1 MNQVIYII
9 VICPSETF
17 VNFILNFF
25 TLLAFVSVSV
35 DHLFL
40 SFVALHDI
48 EYVLIFCLHYF
59 FSGVTLN
66 PPEVGIWA

>member
-9 VICPSETF
+9 VICHSETF
-17 VNFILNFF
+17 VNFVLNFF
-25 TLLAFVSVSV
+25 TLLAFVLVSV

-48 EYVLIFCLHYF
+48 ECVDIL
-59 FSGVTLN
+59 STLFL
-66 PPEVGIWA
+66 